1 MYPHMEKNTWKAIYP
16 IALLAVI
23 SRGGF
28 MCDFLFTLCILIV
41 LLFTFTTELGNKFFS
56 FFKVEKKK
64 LVLL

>member
-1 MYPHMEKNTWKAIYP
+1 MYPHMEKNTWKDIYP
-16 IALLAVI
+16 ITLLAVI

-28 MCDFLFTLCILIV
+28 MRDFLFTFCMLFL
-41 LLFTFTTELGNKFFS
+41 LLFTFTTELGNKIFS